1 MHESL
6 LALLRCPFCGTRLQP
21 VENLALVRDHGRIHA
36 GVLGCECCAFPVVDG
51 IPVLIADDTAR
62 AAIVALEAGRPDDAR
77 DVLLKLE
84 GEHRAAFRALLARGD
99 AATYREF
106 IAVLSPDVEGTYF
119 LYRFSDPTYVMAEGM
134 LRGLA
139 QTPATTSRWVIDVC
153 GGSGHLTRVLTS
165 LQSASAAP
173 GPGTVLADVY
183 FAKLWLAAR
192 ITAPAC
198 HPVCCDANH
207 PLPFDGDQCSMAVLS
222 DAFPYIW
229 HKRLLAGELMR
240 LVGPR
245 GLVVMPHLHS
255 ALGENVSPGMP
266 LTPSAYAELFAPL
279 APRLYRDEDLLG
291 PLLDREV
298 CDLARPVTPAGM
310 GSEPSL
316 TLVAGHDAALFREYE
331 VPALTAVTGA
341 IVVNPL
347 YRVTRHGAGSTL
359 TLTFPTPEY
368 AEEFG
373 GCRRYL
379 PDTLDVAADLSGA
392 LDVGALEYLLGA
404 DYQALRRRRV
414 LIDAPVRYC

>member
-21 VENLALVRDHGRIHA
+21 VENHALIRDAGRIDA

-62 AAIVALEAGRPDDAR
+62 AAIMALEAGRPDDAR
-77 DVLLKLE
+77 DVLLGLE
-84 GEHRAAFRALLARGD
+84 GERSIAFRALLARGE
-99 AATYREF
+99 AATYRDF
-106 IAVLSPDVEGTYF
+106 IAVLSPDAEGTYF
-119 LYRFSDPTYVMAEGM
+119 VYRFSDPTFVMAEGV

-139 QTPATTSRWVIDVC
+139 QAPAATARWVIDVC
-153 GGSGHLTRVLTS
+153 GGSGHLTRVLTG
-165 LQSASAAP
+165 LQRANPSP

-183 FAKLWLAAR
+183 FAKLWLAR
-192 ITAPAC
+192 FTAPAS

-207 PLPFDGDQCSMAVLS
+207 PLPCVSNACSLAVLS

-255 ALGENVSPGMP
+255 ALGENFSPGMP
-266 LTPSAYAELFAPL
+266 LTPAAYADLFAPL
-279 APRLYRDEDLLG
+279 APRLYRDESLLG
-291 PLLDREV
+291 RLLDREAV
-298 CDLARPVTPAGM
+298 DLSRPVAPADM

-316 TLVAGHDAALFREYE
+316 TLVASHDPLLFREYQ
-331 VPALTAVTGA
+331 VPAASAVAGA
-341 IVVNPL
+341 LVVNPL
-347 YRVTRHGAGSTL
+347 YRVTRHCAGSTL

-379 PDTLDVAADLSGA
+379 PDTLEVAADLSGA
-392 LDVGALEYLLGA
+392 LDAATLEGALGGDYL
-404 DYQALRRRRV
+404 ALQRRRV
-414 LIDAPVRYC
+414 LLDAPLHYC

>member
-21 VENLALVRDHGRIHA
+21 VENHALVRDRERIHA

-62 AAIVALEAGRPDDAR
+62 AAVVALEAGRSDDAR
-77 DVLLKLE
+77 DLLLGLD
-84 GEHRAAFRALLARGD
+84 GERGASFRTVLARGD
-99 AATYREF
+99 AATYRDC
-106 IAVLSPDVEGTYF
+106 IAVLSPDAEGTYF
-119 LYRFSDPTYVMAEGM
+119 VYRFSDPTYVMAEGV

-139 QTPATTSRWVIDVC
+139 QAPATTSRWVIDVC
-153 GGSGHLTRVLTS
+153 GGSGHLTRVLTE
-165 LQSASAAP
+165 LQRVSASP

-192 ITAPAC
+192 FNAPAC
-198 HPVCCDANH
+198 QPVCCDANH
-207 PLPFDGDQCSMAVLS
+207 PLPIASDQCSLAVLS

-255 ALGENVSPGMP
+255 ALGENFSPGMP

-279 APRLYRDEDLLG
+279 EPRLYRDADLLG
-291 PLLDREV
+291 RLLDHAAV
-298 CDLARPVTPAGM
+298 DLTRPVTPADM
-310 GSEPSL
+310 GTEPSL
-316 TLVAGHDAALFREYE
+316 TLVASHDPSLFREYQ
-331 VPALTAVTGA
+331 VPSTGA
-341 IVVNPL
+341 ITGALIVNPL
-347 YRVTRHGAGSTL
+347 YRVEPRATGSTL

-379 PDTLDVAADLSGA
+379 PDTLDVVADLSGT
-392 LDVGALEYLLGA
+392 LDAGVVEAALGA
-404 DYQALRRRRV
+404 SYADLRRRRV
-414 LIDAPVRYC
+414 LLDAPLRYC

>member
-21 VENLALVRDHGRIHA
+21 VENHALIREGERIYA
-36 GVLGCECCAFPVVDG
+36 GVLGCECCAFPIVDG

-77 DVLLKLE
+77 DRLLGLE
-84 GEHRAAFRALLARGD
+84 DERRSAFRALLARGD
-99 AATYREF
+99 AATYRDF
-106 IAVLSPDVEGTYF
+106 IAVLSPDAEGTYF
-119 LYRFSDPTYVMAEGM
+119 VYRFSDPTYVMAEGV

-139 QTPATTSRWVIDVC
+139 QTPETTSRWVIDVC
-153 GGSGHLTRVLTS
+153 GGSGHLTRVLS
-165 LQSASAAP
+165 GLQRANASP

-183 FAKLWLAAR
+183 FAKLWLAR
-192 ITAPAC
+192 LTAPAS

-207 PLPFDGDQCSMAVLS
+207 PLPFASDACSLAVLS

-240 LVGPR
+240 VVGPR

-255 ALGENVSPGMP
+255 ALGENFSPGMP
-266 LTPSAYAELFAPL
+266 LTPAAYADLFAPL
-279 APRLYRDEDLLG
+279 TPRLYRDEDLLG
-291 PLLDREV
+291 PLLDREAV
-298 CDLARPVTPAGM
+298 DLSRPVTPAEM

-316 TLVAGHDAALFREYE
+316 TLVASHDAALFRAYH
-331 VPALTAVTGA
+331 VPTTDAVAGAL
-341 IVVNPL
+341 VVNPL
-347 YRVTRHGAGSTL
+347 YRVTRHGTGSTL

-368 AEEFG
+368 ADEFG

-379 PDTLDVAADLSGA
+379 PDTLDVAADVSGV
-392 LDVGALEYLLGA
+392 LDAAALEGALGA
-404 DYQALRRRRV
+404 DYPALRRRRV
-414 LIDAPVRYC
+414 FLDAPLHYC

>member
-21 VENLALVRDHGRIHA
+21 VENHALIREGERIHA
-36 GVLGCECCAFPVVDG
+36 GVLGCECCAFPIVDG

-77 DVLLKLE
+77 DRLLGLE
-84 GEHRAAFRALLARGD
+84 DERRSAFRALLARGD
-99 AATYREF
+99 AVTYREL
-106 IAVLSPDVEGTYF
+106 IAVLSPDAEGTYF
-119 LYRFSDPTYVMAEGM
+119 VYRFSDPTSVMAEGL

-139 QTPATTSRWVIDVC
+139 QAPATTSRWVVDVC
-153 GGSGHLTRVLTS
+153 GGSGHLTRVLTGR
-165 LQSASAAP
+165 QRASASP
-173 GPGTVLADVY
+173 GAGTVLADVY

-207 PLPFDGDQCSMAVLS
+207 PLPFAGDTCSLAVLS

-255 ALGENVSPGMP
+255 ALGENFSPGMP
-266 LTPSAYAELFAPL
+266 LSPAAYADLFAPL
-279 APRLYRDEDLLG
+279 TPRLYRDEDLLG
-291 PLLDREV
+291 PLLDREAV
-298 CDLARPVTPAGM
+298 DLSRPVAPAEM

-316 TLVAGHDAALFREYE
+316 TLVASHDATLFRAYH
-331 VPALTAVTGA
+331 VPAPGAVAGA
-341 IVVNPL
+341 LVVNPL
-347 YRVTRHGAGSTL
+347 YRVARHGAGSTL

-379 PDTLDVAADLSGA
+379 PDTLDVAADLSGPLHA
-392 LDVGALEYLLGA
+392 AALEAALGA
-404 DYQALRRRRV
+404 DYLALRRRRV
-414 LIDAPVRYC
+414 LLDAPLRYC